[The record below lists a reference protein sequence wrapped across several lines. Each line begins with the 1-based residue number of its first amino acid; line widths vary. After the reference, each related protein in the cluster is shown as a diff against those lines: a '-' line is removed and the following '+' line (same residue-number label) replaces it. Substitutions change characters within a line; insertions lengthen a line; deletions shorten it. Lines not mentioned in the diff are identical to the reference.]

1 MTIILHITTR
11 SQWQHAEKL
20 GEYRADSLASE
31 GFIHCSVPAQIPGV
45 VHRFFQGQTNLL
57 LLCIDSTRVQA
68 DIRYDAIATGEKF
81 PHIYGVLNLDAVLQ
95 VVDFNPD
102 PNYAV
107 TLPQAVTELF
117 RSAPNDRV

>member
-11 SQWQHAEKL
+11 SQWQQAEQM

-45 VHRFFQGQTNLL
+45 VERFFQGQTNLI

-68 DIRYDAIATGEKF
+68 ELRYDAIATGEKF
-81 PHIYGVLNLDAVLQ
+81 PHIYGALNLEAVVQ
-95 VVDFNPD
+95 VVDFNPE
-102 PNYAV
+102 PNQAV
-107 TLPQAVTELF
+107 TLPPIVTELL
-117 RSAPNDRV
+117 RSATE